1 MSDKDYKKGVVD
13 RLEVSL
19 VKMSLNLKLAQG
31 ITVGKILISLEIESK
46 INLK

>member
-1 MSDKDYKKGVVD
+1 MSDKDDKKGVVD

-31 ITVGKILISLEIESK
+31 ITVEKILISLEIESK